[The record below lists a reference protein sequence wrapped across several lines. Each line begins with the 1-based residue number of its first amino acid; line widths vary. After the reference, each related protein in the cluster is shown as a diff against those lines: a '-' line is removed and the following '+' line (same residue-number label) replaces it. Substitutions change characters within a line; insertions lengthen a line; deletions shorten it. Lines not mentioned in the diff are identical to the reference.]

1 MGKKFT
7 MHSSTVP
14 ITTGIGFID
23 LVAVDDSC
31 CCNNVNKFFNSVL
44 VDWRGRWTNSQHQQV
59 NRRDRRRFVSGT
71 RWWLELNWNCARLY
85 DGTRR
90 RIQRESG
97 LFFSYANEYPLPNF
111 DPSGSLSPGS
121 ATGQQTLVA
130 GSFWQG
136 FSQWQCDVC
145 DRSSMQMRKNQEAVA
160 MFMFLSW
167 NFCHPPCGYKT
178 VSRPQVKWSALHHG
192 RCQEERVFVD
202 PSGKKT
208 KFCKTSR
215 NYLVEKLLWV
225 SELGHSLVAVDVKRA
240 DSSNWRGWICWRR
253 IRVAESCWTGCR
265 RVRRRCQR

>member
-7 MHSSTVP
+7 MHSSMVP

-44 VDWRGRWTNSQHQQV
+44 VDWRGRWTNSHHQQV

-130 GSFWQG
+130 GSFWRG

-145 DRSSMQMRKNQEAVA
+145 DRSSMQMRKNRRLLRCLCFYPETSATHLVAIKPSADLRWNDQHFTMAVA
-160 MFMFLSW
+160 
-167 NFCHPPCGYKT
+167 K
-178 VSRPQVKWSALHHG
+178 
-192 RCQEERVFVD
+192 
-202 PSGKKT
+202 
-208 KFCKTSR
+208 R
-215 NYLVEKLLWV
+215 N
-225 SELGHSLVAVDVKRA
+225 AC
-240 DSSNWRGWICWRR
+240 SS
-253 IRVAESCWTGCR
+253 IRQ
-265 RVRRRCQR
+265 VRRQSFVKLRETI